1 MSFLALPPELK
12 LKILEMVDAQDK
24 AYRARWGDYPRDR
37 SYGHGVQALSV
48 LSKEMRELTA
58 PLLFSPL
65 DLGRV
70 RRCHLTTCLESDAL
84 SSSRALRLSL
94 CTAEAANRV
103 VVDLDRHD
111 HAQLM
116 LSLAGPYPSGPEAD
130 FEAYW
135 DRCEEVE
142 TTELWEIAGDVAPGF
157 RKRLAQIPDWK
168 FCGNDAVTWFF
179 IARLGIQETAQ
190 TLQLGQGWGNLL
202 SHPSYAPPIPVA
214 DFKALR
220 SLTLIDEQ
228 SHHLLITPD
237 VPAIAE
243 RWLNWPQPLPPLSFL
258 DLDIRHVDTSVLT
271 FIAQF
276 SNTLQSLRLTGASS
290 PTAQPTTANLPEF
303 PCFTRLSLLSLSL
316 PTIHDHTAVLQAL
329 EPYLTALV
337 SLTCTSTA
345 FATSADSA
353 ASPFPALFASP
364 SFPSL
369 RHLRLDTAGEA
380 SQSSSWASSLVS
392 SVRSTLSA
400 RRLPALLELGWS
412 PVCVNME
419 DPVAELEGV
428 TKLLHWALR
437 RVEGAAKMEDRREMK
452 LLLEGAKRLGDVRRF
467 LEE

>member
-84 SSSRALRLSL
+84 SSSRALRL
-94 CTAEAANRV
+94 
-103 VVDLDRHD
+103 
-111 HAQLM
+111 
-116 LSLAGPYPSGPEAD
+116 Y